1 MKKILIYGDSN
12 TWGDNFIT
20 GERIPD
26 DKQWPHILEANIKG
40 YKILQEGLP
49 GRIAGDYED
58 IKKYKNGK
66 DSFLSTFRVNAPVD
80 IVIIALG
87 TNDLQM
93 KYKKSSKSIINDLL
107 WYEKQLEQSYEDLE
121 DRKKYFVNEKMP
133 RVIYILPVNF
143 DYKVNASVIFDEQSE
158 QKRQEI
164 IDYFSKNKKDIITS
178 NDIDLFDDGIHL
190 NFDGHKK
197 LANMVEKEL
206 INNE

>member
-87 TNDLQM
+87 TNDLQLR
-93 KYKKSSKSIINDLL
+93 YDKSSDEVIQSLKWYKEAILL
-107 WYEKQLEQSYEDLE
+107 QFEDLE
-121 DRKKYFVNEKMP
+121 DRKKYFVNETLP
-133 RVIYILPVNF
+133 RIIYIMPANF
-143 DYKVNASVIFDEQSE
+143 DYLGNASVIFNFQSE
-158 QKRQEI
+158 EKRQEI
-164 IDYFSKNKKDIITS
+164 IKCFSTNEKDVIICP
-178 NDIDLFDDGIHL
+178 NIPLFNDGIHF
-190 NFDGHKK
+190 NYEGHQLMAK
-197 LANMVEKEL
+197 LVEEV
-206 INNE
+206 IGNE

>member
-26 DKQWPHILEANIKG
+26 DKQWPHILEANLKD

-87 TNDLQM
+87 TNDLQLR
-93 KYKKSSKSIINDLL
+93 YDKSSDEVIKILK
-107 WYEKQLEQSYEDLE
+107 WYKEAILNQFEDLE
-121 DRKKYFVNEKMP
+121 DRKK
-133 RVIYILPVNF
+133 II
-143 DYKVNASVIFDEQSE
+143 VNAEKIAENLKEADNALGNNA
-158 QKRQEI
+158 
-164 IDYFSKNKKDIITS
+164 IDAISIAISFKDI
-178 NDIDLFDDGIHL
+178 F
-190 NFDGHKK
+190 
-197 LANMVEKEL
+197 
-206 INNE
+206 NNKGGFSSYII

>member
-26 DKQWPHILEANIKG
+26 DKQWPHILEANLKD

-87 TNDLQM
+87 TNDLQLR
-93 KYKKSSKSIINDLL
+93 YDKSSDEVIQSLK
-107 WYEKQLEQSYEDLE
+107 WYKEAILNQFEDLE
-121 DRKKYFVNEKMP
+121 DRKKYFVNETLP
-133 RVIYILPVNF
+133 RIIYIMPANF
-143 DYKVNASVIFDEQSE
+143 DYLGEASVIFDSQSE
-158 QKRQEI
+158 EKRQEI
-164 IDYFSKNKKDIITS
+164 IKYFSTNEKDVIICH
-178 NDIDLFDDGIHL
+178 DIPLFNDGIHF
-190 NFDGHKK
+190 NYEGHQLMAK
-197 LANMVEKEL
+197 LVEEV
-206 INNE
+206 IASE

>member
-26 DKQWPHILEANIKG
+26 DKQWPHILEANLKD

-87 TNDLQM
+87 TNDLQLR
-93 KYKKSSKSIINDLL
+93 YDKSSDEVIQSLK
-107 WYEKQLEQSYEDLE
+107 WYKEAILNQFEDLE
-121 DRKKYFVNEKMP
+121 DRKKYFVNETLP
-133 RVIYILPVNF
+133 RIIYIMPANF
-143 DYKVNASVIFDEQSE
+143 DYLGDASVIFDSQSE
-158 QKRQEI
+158 EKRQEI
-164 IDYFSKNKKDIITS
+164 IKYFSTNEKDVIICPEMP
-178 NDIDLFDDGIHL
+178 LFNDGIHF
-190 NFDGHKK
+190 NYDGHQLMAK
-197 LANMVEKEL
+197 LVEEV
-206 INNE
+206 IASE

>member
-87 TNDLQM
+87 TNDLQFFYNLDEEITENGLTSLI
-93 KYKKSSKSIINDLL
+93 KILKNANPEIKIIIIPPVKIKENIINGRFSFQFDLTSVEKVHQVFHIFKKVAEKENCYYLDLNEFVTPSEIDGLHFSKSS
-107 WYEKQLEQSYEDLE
+107 
-121 DRKKYFVNEKMP
+121 
-133 RVIYILPVNF
+133 
-143 DYKVNASVIFDEQSE
+143 
-158 QKRQEI
+158 
-164 IDYFSKNKKDIITS
+164 
-178 NDIDLFDDGIHL
+178 
-190 NFDGHKK
+190 HKLIAEK
-197 LANMVEKEL
+197 LAEL
-206 INNE
+206 IKEIFKN